1 MLTQPPL
8 WPSNLLAWEVISNAA
23 PILFNGMGGVNPD
36 AIEYAMNLYELSPI
50 ERREIHKKFLAY
62 IAEKRKIAEEEKE

>member
-8 WPSNLLAWEVISNAA
+8 WPGNHLAWDVISDAA

-36 AIEYAMNLYELSPI
+36 ALRYAMDLYELSPI
-50 ERREIHKKFLAY
+50 ERRETHKKFLAY
-62 IAEKRKIAEEEKE
+62 IAVMREIAEEEKE